1 MPRSSSIFLISL
13 LIAVSA
19 VGQSGTLWRTSA
31 DVREGSR
38 GSVVGNVVD
47 IDETRNRF
55 RITPDDDRYSQISVE
70 GDAVTTQYNGFGGT
84 INGSPEIFLGS
95 TGFANLRV
103 GDRVEVRGVG
113 RAPGVVGTDS
123 VRLLGRSVPADQV
136 GVGQTRPPSSV
147 STPPPPTTSPDRLG
161 RIEGIVRQVNAADG
175 RLVIETDRR
184 EMITVRA
191 TSATPVYYHGDV
203 YKIGN
208 LEAGD
213 RVRIEPESGT
223 GTSGREMRARVI
235 DVLQSV
241 QDSGGTTSRQ
251 VGSITGR
258 VTNVDRR
265 NEIIRVDTGRGEVRV
280 DLSSAVDNAGR
291 RVRASDM
298 QVGDRV
304 DMSGS
309 YSGDT
314 FVATTVRFNDDVT
327 TPRTPPGPADTRPS
341 GTALGAVTI
350 YGTVSQSLS
359 SGPQLIIRDTQNN
372 QSVRLYALEDLPVRT
387 RSGSYTT
394 ADRLK
399 EGDSVVVKAYRD
411 ADGNYIA
418 QTIRQR

>member
-1 MPRSSSIFLISL
+1 MPRNSSFFVISL

-38 GSVVGNVVD
+38 GSVVGTVTDVED
-47 IDETRNRF
+47 SRNRF
-55 RITPDDDRYSQISVE
+55 RLTPDDDRYGQIAVE
-70 GDAVTTQYNGFGGT
+70 ADAVSTQYNGFGGV

-103 GDRVEVRGVG
+103 GDRAEVRGVG
-113 RAPGVVGTDS
+113 RAPGVVAADS
-123 VRLLGRSVPADQV
+123 VRLIGRNVPADQV

-147 STPPPPTTSPDRLG
+147 STPAPATTSPDRLG
-161 RIEGIVRQVNAADG
+161 RIEGIVRQVNTADG

-191 TSATPVYYHGDV
+191 TNATPVYYRGDV
-203 YKIGN
+203 YKISN
-208 LEAGD
+208 LEVGD
-213 RVRIEPESGT
+213 RIRIEPESAT
-223 GTSGREMRARVI
+223 GSGNEMRARVI
-235 DVLQSV
+235 DVIQSLQ
-241 QDSGGTTSRQ
+241 DAGGAPTPSRQ
-251 VGSITGR
+251 VGSLTGR
-258 VTNVDRR
+258 VTYVDRQ
-265 NEIIRVDTGRGEVRV
+265 NEIVRVDTGRSEVRV
-280 DLSSAVDNAGR
+280 DLRSAVDTSGR

-309 YSGDT
+309 YSGDV
-314 FVATTVRFNDDVT
+314 FMATTVRFNDDVT
-327 TPRTPPGPADTRPS
+327 TPRTPTPTGTQPS
-341 GTALGAVTI
+341 GLALGAVTI
-350 YGTVSQSLS
+350 YGTVSQSLNN
-359 SGPQLIIRDTQNN
+359 GPQLIIRDTQGN
-372 QSVRLYALEDLPVRT
+372 QTIRLYALEDLPVRT
-387 RSGSYTT
+387 RTGTYTT